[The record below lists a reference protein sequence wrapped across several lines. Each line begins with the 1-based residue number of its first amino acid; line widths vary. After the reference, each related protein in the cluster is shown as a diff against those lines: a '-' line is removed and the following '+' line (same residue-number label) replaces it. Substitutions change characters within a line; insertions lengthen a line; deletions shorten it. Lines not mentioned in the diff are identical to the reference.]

1 MLSEK
6 MREALNVQINKEI
19 YSAYLYLSMA
29 THFESVSL
37 PGFANW
43 QKVQAQEE
51 MVHAMKFY
59 GYVNERGGKVDL
71 LPIEG
76 PPTTWDSALAIAEH
90 TLKHEQ
96 LVTSLINGLVKL
108 AREEDDYA
116 TESFLKWYIDE
127 QVEEEASAGA
137 VVEKIKLAGDKGGG
151 IFMLDREMGARIF
164 TPPAGSEG

>member
-29 THFESVSL
+29 TYFESVSL
-37 PGFANW
+37 NGFANW

-59 GYVNERGGKVDL
+59 GYINERGGKVDL
-71 LPIEG
+71 QAIEA
-76 PPTTWDSALAIAEH
+76 PPTTWESALAVAEH

-108 AREEDDYA
+108 AREENDYA
-116 TESFLKWYIDE
+116 TESFLKWFIDE

-151 IFMLDREMGARIF
+151 IFMLDREMGARVF
-164 TPPAGSEG
+164 TPPASAEG